1 MLISPARAR
10 LDFAE
15 QGDSPY
21 ALISVSIGHNRSVR
35 NNLQIKPD
43 AREGNTSRTGT
54 RLGSISILRICGI
67 RVSLVGSSYRF
78 AVPPSAICTRYPIR
92 LGSLLNVF
100 LEFSRTR
107 ASPSER

>member
-43 AREGNTSRTGT
+43 AREGNTSRTEP
-54 RLGSISILRICGI
+54 
-67 RVSLVGSSYRF
+67 VW
-78 AVPPSAICTRYPIR
+78 
-92 LGSLLNVF
+92 
-100 LEFSRTR
+100 
-107 ASPSER
+107 